1 MAQYVAVVR
10 GDGDGGVAETGRGDE
25 GEPEDDEGED
35 DPALGRVADEAAVG
49 DALLHV
55 VGPGLAFD
63 GAVAVAAVAVA
74 LVSVV
79 EDAFD
84 GVGLEP
90 GAAVEPALTGPE
102 AVAEPE
108 LVFDVV
114 EAEPVCELG
123 FEPALV

>member
-10 GDGDGGVAETGRGDE
+10 GDGDGGGAEIGRGDE

-35 DPALGRVADEAAVG
+35 DPALGRAADEAAVG

-63 GAVAVAAVAVA
+63 GAVAVAAVA

-114 EAEPVCELG
+114 EAEPVCGLG
-123 FEPALV
+123 FELAPV

>member
-1 MAQYVAVVR
+1 MR

-35 DPALGRVADEAAVG
+35 DPALGRAADEAAV

-63 GAVAVAAVAVA
+63 GAVAVAAVA

>member
-1 MAQYVAVVR
+1 MR
-10 GDGDGGVAETGRGDE
+10 GDGDGGVAEIGRGDE

-35 DPALGRVADEAAVG
+35 DPALGRAADEAAVG

-63 GAVAVAAVAVA
+63 GAVAVAAVA

-102 AVAEPE
+102 AVAELE

-114 EAEPVCELG
+114 EAEPVCGLG
-123 FEPALV
+123 FELAPV

>member
-1 MAQYVAVVR
+1 MR
-10 GDGDGGVAETGRGDE
+10 GDGDGGVAEIGRGDE

-35 DPALGRVADEAAVG
+35 DPALGRAADEAAVG

-63 GAVAVAAVAVA
+63 GAVAVAAVA

-90 GAAVEPALTGPE
+90 GAAVEPVLTGPE

-114 EAEPVCELG
+114 EAEPVCGLG
-123 FEPALV
+123 FELAPV

>member
-1 MAQYVAVVR
+1 MKARLR
-10 GDGDGGVAETGRGDE
+10 GSSSTGAPRFWGG
-25 GEPEDDEGED
+25 
-35 DPALGRVADEAAVG
+35 LRVIGSVF

-63 GAVAVAAVAVA
+63 GAVAVAAVA